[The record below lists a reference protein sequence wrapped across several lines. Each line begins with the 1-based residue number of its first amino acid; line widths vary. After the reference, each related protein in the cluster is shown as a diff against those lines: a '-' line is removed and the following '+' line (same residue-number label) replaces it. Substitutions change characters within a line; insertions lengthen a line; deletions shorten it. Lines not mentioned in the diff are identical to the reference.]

1 MLRAM
6 HRLLILVVSIAV
18 STGAFAAELG
28 REIVERHARRSDG
41 RVRELRSLYA
51 EGRTLIKG
59 EVIEFKMWAERP
71 NRLRVESTSP
81 VRKVVQVY
89 DGRHEP
95 VIYHSDVEGG
105 RALRMSAGERKDFI
119 ANADFDG
126 PLVDYALKGFTVDY
140 AGGES
145 VNGQPADKLLVM
157 NPQDEVMF
165 FWVDSETSEI
175 VKRSV
180 FRVSR
185 GQRQT
190 VDTFFSDFR
199 DVAGTRQPHRVETKI
214 GDVSLYLMLIARM
227 EGDSAEV
234 TPQQFEMPANWPM
247 LPVEFKTDFT
257 PRATGDSRQPE

>member
-1 MLRAM
+1 MR
-6 HRLLILVVSIAV
+6 RFVLIWFALAGAGGAADLGQEIA
-18 STGAFAAELG
+18 EQ
-28 REIVERHARRSDG
+28 HARRSDG

-81 VRKVVQVY
+81 VRKVVQVF

-95 VIYHSDVEGG
+95 VIHHSDVEGG
-105 RALRMSAGERKDFI
+105 RPLRMSAGERKDFI

-126 PLVDYALKGFTVDY
+126 PLMDYALKGFSVDY
-140 AGGES
+140 AGGET
-145 VNGQPADKLLVM
+145 VRGRPANKLLLMSRRDDVL
-157 NPQDEVMF
+157 F
-165 FWVDSETSEI
+165 LWVDEENGEI

-180 FRVSR
+180 FRTAR
-185 GQRQT
+185 EQRVT

-214 GDVSLYLMLIARM
+214 GDVLLYVMLIARM
-227 EGDSAEV
+227 EGNAAEV
-234 TPQQFEMPANWPM
+234 TPQRFEMPEGWPM
-247 LPVEFKTDFT
+247 LAVEFKTELT
-257 PRATGDSRQPE
+257 PRVTGEPRQPE